1 MKNSSVNLFDSLATS
16 EILKG
21 VYPPI
26 IIADRLRTPENMGLI
41 LRLAG
46 NVNALS
52 TLFISE
58 EGHKFKK
65 YKILKTSSGAVT
77 KVNWKIIKPN
87 ELIDIIPDDYE
98 IVALETSEDA
108 NNIFSVT
115 LPNKI
120 AFIIGNEVSGISEEV
135 LSLAKQKV
143 YIPIPGPISSLNVSH
158 ALSVALFEWLKQI
171 AY

>member
-16 EILKG
+16 HILKG
-21 VYPPI
+21 MSPPI

-46 NVNALS
+46 NINALT

-65 YKILKTSSGAVT
+65 HKIIKTSSGAVT
-77 KVNWKIIKPN
+77 KVNWKIIKQS
-87 ELIDIIPDDYE
+87 ELIDLIPDDYE
-98 IVALETSEDA
+98 IVALETSQDA
-108 NNIFSVT
+108 NSIFSVT
-115 LPNKI
+115 LPKKI
-120 AFIIGNEVSGISEEV
+120 AFIIGNEVTGISHEV
-135 LSLAKQKV
+135 LSHANKKV

-158 ALSVALFEWLKQI
+158 ALSIALFEWLKQI